1 MALAGNEQELRWVG
15 RTDVPRHPAGP
26 RGREATTVGLPV
38 VENAD
43 GAEPVDDLEEL
54 ELDLLL
60 TGIARRWGFDFR
72 GYSPASLRRRV
83 RKAMHNEGVRSLSS
97 LQERVLHRPEALQRF
112 IATLSVNVTGMFRD
126 PQVYRALRRQVLP
139 MLRTYPFVR
148 IWHAGCSTGEE
159 VYSMAI
165 LLHEE
170 GLLERCRIYAT
181 DLSDD
186 LLQRARRGVFALRDM
201 QEHTAAYHRAG
212 GKGDFSSYYIAD
224 HQSAILRDELRRHLV
239 FSQHNLVSDGSF
251 NEFQLILC
259 RNVLIYFSEALRE
272 RVHQLFYDS
281 LVKFG
286 VLALGLKESMR
297 YTPFADRY
305 EPLVESLGLYRRVR

>member
-1 MALAGNEQELRWVG
+1 VS
-15 RTDVPRHPAGP
+15 RTDALRPAGAP
-26 RGREATTVGLPV
+26 RERDVTAVNVPV
-38 VENAD
+38 VANAD
-43 GAEPVDDLEEL
+43 GSEAVNAADDVEEL

-60 TGIARRWGFDFR
+60 TGIARRWGYDFR

-83 RKAMHNEGVRSLSS
+83 RRAMHVEGVRSLSA

-112 IATLSVNVTGMFRD
+112 ISALSVNVTGMFRD
-126 PQVYRALRRQVLP
+126 PQVYRTLRRQVLP

-181 DLSDD
+181 DISDD
-186 LLQRARRGVFALRDM
+186 LLQRARRGVFPLRDM

-212 GKGDFSSYYIAD
+212 GKGDFSTYYIAD

-239 FSQHNLVSDGSF
+239 FSQHNLVSDSSF

-272 RVHQLFYDS
+272 RVHRLFYDS
-281 LVKFG
+281 LVNFG
-286 VLALGLKESMR
+286 ILALGIRESMR
-297 YTPFADRY
+297 FTPYADRY
-305 EPLVESLGLYRRVR
+305 EALVESLGLYRRVR

>member
-1 MALAGNEQELRWVG
+1 VELNAVEQGLKLA
-15 RTDVPRHPAGP
+15 
-26 RGREATTVGLPV
+26 
-38 VENAD
+38 VE
-43 GAEPVDDLEEL
+43 DDLEDL

-60 TGIARRWGFDFR
+60 TGIARRWGYDFR

-83 RKAMHNEGVRSLSS
+83 RRAMGAEGVRTLSA
-97 LQERVLHRPEALQRF
+97 LQERVLHRPESLERF
-112 IATLSVNVTGMFRD
+112 IASLSVNVTGMFRD

-181 DLSDD
+181 DLSDE
-186 LLQRARRGVFALRDM
+186 LLQRARRGVFPLRDM

-212 GKGDFSSYYIAD
+212 GKADFSTYYTAD
-224 HQSAILRDELRRHLV
+224 HQSAILREDLRRNVV

-259 RNVLIYFSEALRE
+259 RNVLIYFSEVLRE
-272 RVHQLFYDS
+272 RVHRLFYDS
-281 LVKFG
+281 LVNFG
-286 VLALGLKESMR
+286 VLALGVKESLR

>member
-1 MALAGNEQELRWVG
+1 MS
-15 RTDVPRHPAGP
+15 RTDALRPAGAP
-26 RGREATTVGLPV
+26 RERDVTAVNVPV
-38 VENAD
+38 VANAD
-43 GAEPVDDLEEL
+43 GSEAVNAADDVEEL

-60 TGIARRWGFDFR
+60 TGIARRWGYDFR

-83 RKAMHNEGVRSLSS
+83 RRAMHVEGVRSLSA

-112 IATLSVNVTGMFRD
+112 ISTLSVNVTGMFRD
-126 PQVYRALRRQVLP
+126 PQVYRTLRRQVLP

-186 LLQRARRGVFALRDM
+186 LLQRARRGVFPLRDM

-212 GKGDFSSYYIAD
+212 GKGDFSTYYIAD

-239 FSQHNLVSDGSF
+239 FSQHNLVSDSSF

-272 RVHQLFYDS
+272 RVHRLFYDS
-281 LVKFG
+281 LVNFG
-286 VLALGLKESMR
+286 ILALGIRESMR
-297 YTPFADRY
+297 FTPYADRY
-305 EPLVESLGLYRRVR
+305 EALVESLGLYRRVR

>member
-1 MALAGNEQELRWVG
+1 MDGEGQLRRAADGTAAATGAGAG
-15 RTDVPRHPAGP
+15 R
-26 RGREATTVGLPV
+26 RETATVSIPIVT
-38 VENAD
+38 NAD
-43 GAEPVDDLEEL
+43 TADAADAVDDVEEL

-60 TGIARRWGFDFR
+60 TGIARRWGYDFR

-83 RKAMHNEGVRSLSS
+83 RKAMHAEGVRSLSA

-112 IATLSVNVTGMFRD
+112 ISTLSVNVTGMFRD

-239 FSQHNLVSDGSF
+239 FSQHNLVSDSSF

-259 RNVLIYFSEALRE
+259 RNVLIYFSEPLRE
-272 RVHQLFYDS
+272 RVHRLFYDS
-281 LVKFG
+281 LVNFG
-286 VLALGLKESMR
+286 ILALGIKESMR
-297 YTPFADRY
+297 YTPFVDRY

>member
-1 MALAGNEQELRWVG
+1 MELNAVEQGLKLA
-15 RTDVPRHPAGP
+15 
-26 RGREATTVGLPV
+26 
-38 VENAD
+38 VE
-43 GAEPVDDLEEL
+43 DDLEDL

-60 TGIARRWGFDFR
+60 TGIARRWGYDFR

-83 RKAMHNEGVRSLSS
+83 RRAMGVEGVRTLSA
-97 LQERVLHRPEALQRF
+97 LQERVLHRPESLERF
-112 IATLSVNVTGMFRD
+112 IASLSVNVTGMFRD

-181 DLSDD
+181 DLSDE

-212 GKGDFSSYYIAD
+212 GKADFSAYYTAD
-224 HQSAILRDELRRHLV
+224 HQSAILREDLRRNVV

-259 RNVLIYFSEALRE
+259 RNVLIYFSEVLRE
-272 RVHQLFYDS
+272 RVHRLFYDS
-281 LVKFG
+281 LVNFG
-286 VLALGLKESMR
+286 VLALGVKESLR
-297 YTPFADRY
+297 FTPVVDRY

>member
-1 MALAGNEQELRWVG
+1 VTIDVDVSAQAG
-15 RTDVPRHPAGP
+15 A
-26 RGREATTVGLPV
+26 
-38 VENAD
+38 
-43 GAEPVDDLEEL
+43 AEDDLEEL

-60 TGIARRWGFDFR
+60 TGIARRWGYDFR

-83 RKAMHNEGVRSLSS
+83 RKAMHGEGVRSLSA
-97 LQERVLHRPEALQRF
+97 LQERVLHRPEALGRF
-112 IATLSVNVTGMFRD
+112 ISTLSVNVTGMFRD

-181 DLSDD
+181 DISDD
-186 LLQRARRGVFALRDM
+186 LLQRARRGVFPLRDM
-201 QEHTAAYHRAG
+201 QEHTAAYQRAG
-212 GKGDFSSYYIAD
+212 GKGDFSTYYIAD

-251 NEFQLILC
+251 NEFQHILC
-259 RNVLIYFSEALRE
+259 RNVLIYFSEPLRE
-272 RVHQLFYDS
+272 RVHRLFYDS
-281 LVKFG
+281 LVNFG
-286 VLALGLKESMR
+286 VLALGIKESLR
-297 YTPFADRY
+297 YTPFVDRY

>member
-1 MALAGNEQELRWVG
+1 VENDERLLQAAGVEPASRRPEDRRRSRELTPIAV
-15 RTDVPRHPAGP
+15 
-26 RGREATTVGLPV
+26 PV
-38 VENAD
+38 VAD
-43 GAEPVDDLEEL
+43 ADAADATDDLEEL

-60 TGIARRWGFDFR
+60 TGIARRWGYDFR

-83 RKAMHNEGVRSLSS
+83 RKAMHNEQVRTLSA
-97 LQERVLHRPEALQRF
+97 LQERVLHRPESLQRF
-112 IATLSVNVTGMFRD
+112 ITALSVNVTGMFRD
-126 PQVYRALRRQVLP
+126 PQVYRTLRRQVLP

-181 DLSDD
+181 DISDD
-186 LLQRARRGVFALRDM
+186 LLQRARRGVFPLRDM

-212 GKGDFSSYYIAD
+212 GKGDFSTYYIAD

-239 FSQHNLVSDGSF
+239 FSQHNLVSDSSF

-272 RVHQLFYDS
+272 RVHRLFYDS
-281 LVKFG
+281 LVNFG
-286 VLALGLKESMR
+286 ILALGIRESMR
-297 YTPFADRY
+297 FTPYADRY

>member
-1 MALAGNEQELRWVG
+1 MDGEPQLQRSADGTSAARAAE
-15 RTDVPRHPAGP
+15 AGP
-26 RGREATTVGLPV
+26 REIAAVSIPIVT
-38 VENAD
+38 NAD
-43 GAEPVDDLEEL
+43 AVEAVDEVEEL

-60 TGIARRWGFDFR
+60 TGIARRWGYDFR

-83 RKAMHNEGVRSLSS
+83 KKAMHAEGVRSLSA

-112 IATLSVNVTGMFRD
+112 ISTLSVNVTGMFRD

-239 FSQHNLVSDGSF
+239 FSQHNLVSDSSF

-272 RVHQLFYDS
+272 RVHRLFYDS
-281 LVKFG
+281 LVNFG
-286 VLALGLKESMR
+286 VMALGIKESLR

>member
-1 MALAGNEQELRWVG
+1 VNDGPGLDLA
-15 RTDVPRHPAGP
+15 
-26 RGREATTVGLPV
+26 
-38 VENAD
+38 VE
-43 GAEPVDDLEEL
+43 DDLEEL

-60 TGIARRWGFDFR
+60 TGIARRWGYDFR

-83 RKAMHNEGVRSLSS
+83 RKAMTREGARSLSA

-112 IATLSVNVTGMFRD
+112 ISVLSVNVTGMFRD
-126 PQVYRALRRQVLP
+126 PQVYRALRKQVLP

-148 IWHAGCSTGEE
+148 VWHAGCSTGEE

-181 DLSDD
+181 DISDD
-186 LLQRARRGVFALRDM
+186 LLQRARRGVFPLRDM
-201 QEHTAAYHRAG
+201 QDYTAAYHRAG
-212 GKGDFSSYYIAD
+212 GRGDFSSYYAAD
-224 HQSAILRDELRRHLV
+224 HENAILREDLRRHVV
-239 FSQHNLVSDGSF
+239 FSQHNLVSDSSF
-251 NEFQLILC
+251 NEFQLVLC
-259 RNVLIYFSEALRE
+259 RNVMIYFSEELRL

-281 LVKFG
+281 LVNFG
-286 VLALGLKESMR
+286 VLALGVKETLR
-297 YTPFADRY
+297 YTPFVDRY